1 MENDPT
7 IPMDDP
13 HDDAPDGTTMTEPPP
28 VPPPARRL
36 RRAADSPLGG
46 VATGIAQ
53 YFDVSPILIQVAF
66 VASTA
71 IGGFGPLAYIAC
83 WFLIPTPSDPET
95 RPVTITSDTTRAIFG
110 VLFAVAAASSSLTF
124 GPGTFEITVI
134 PLLLI
139 AAGFYLLNQRDESTF
154 AQPAPSSIHEPMPGA
169 TNPGASKH
177 WAAVDPTF
185 PSSPLEPEPPLPPVT
200 SVTLAIAAVAVG
212 LLLTIDQF
220 MTDIP
225 AVAVFGTA
233 LAVVGGGLV
242 YGAFR
247 GRARGLVPIGLL
259 LAVGLAI
266 SPAVDAL
273 GEGGTGNRDYV
284 PLAEADVRTSYD
296 LGAGPLEL
304 DLRQVSFTEDHT
316 IEVNVGAG
324 YAEIWLPEDVNVAV
338 HSDVSAGYSD
348 LFGREVAGVFTDAS
362 SNQSSGDGDR
372 PTITLDVEVTFG
384 YVEVH
389 HG

>member
-1 MENDPT
+1 MEHDPT
-7 IPMDDP
+7 TPMPIDDP
-13 HDDAPDGTTMTEPPP
+13 HEETPDGTTMTEPPP
-28 VPPPARRL
+28 MPPPVRRL
-36 RRAADSPLGG
+36 RRATDSPLGG

-53 YFDVSPILIQVAF
+53 YFDFAPLLIQVGF

-95 RPVTITSDTTRAIFG
+95 RPVTITSNTTRAIFG

-139 AAGFYLLNQRDESTF
+139 AAGFYLLNQREESGFTH
-154 AQPAPSSIHEPMPGA
+154 AAPAA
-169 TNPGASKH
+169 TAPASH
-177 WAAVDPTF
+177 WATVEPTY
-185 PSSPLEPEPPLPPVT
+185 SAASPLEPALPRPPVT
-200 SVTLAIAAVAVG
+200 SVTLAIAAVAIG
-212 LLLTIDQF
+212 LLLTMDQF
-220 MTDIP
+220 GPNIP
-225 AVAVFGTA
+225 AAAVFGTA

-259 LAVGLAI
+259 LAVGLAL
-266 SPAVDAL
+266 SPGVDAL
-273 GEGGTGNRDYV
+273 AEGGTGTRDYTPV
-284 PLAEADVRTSYD
+284 NEADVRTSYD

-304 DLRQVSFTEDHT
+304 DLRRVSFTEDHT

-324 YAEIWLPEDVNVAV
+324 YTEIWLPEDVNVEV
-338 HSDVSAGYSD
+338 HADVSAGYSD

-362 SNQSSGDGDR
+362 SNQSTGAGDR